1 MLSAQE
7 NEFLT
12 RTGPGTPMGELMRRF
27 WMPILLPEELPAPD
41 CAPLR
46 VRLLCEDLVAF
57 RDTEGKLGLIDAYCA
72 HRRAH
77 LFFGR
82 NEECGIRCIYHGW
95 KYDVEGN
102 CVDMPTEPPESSF
115 KDKVKLTSYPL
126 REHGGVLWAYMG
138 PKDKMPDLPRLTF
151 TQVPA
156 GHRFTVKRFQ
166 ECNFLQAVEGGI
178 DSAHT
183 SYLHTT
189 LDFYRRSADYQQK
202 ANSLLEN
209 FKADPDSLAPEQLDF
224 LFRTFDKAPRLT
236 AKRTDYGLII
246 AARRNLEDQY
256 YWRFNQ
262 FLMPFYTMPPRDPG
276 GHAFVPIDDEHCWV
290 WTFGCK
296 LDRPYTVDEILGMK
310 RGTVDG
316 RFGAPV
322 DKNYMPL
329 ANRANDFLIDRDLQ
343 RNFNFTGIVGTGN
356 QDMAA
361 QVSMGMV
368 TDRPQEHL
376 GVTDIGI
383 IEMRKLLLDTARD
396 LCEGKEPLA
405 ARNSEAFFGVRG
417 VSLVRKPE
425 VPFDTCVEGAMKQME
440 ATKEKVTTLQT
451 RVEGRG

>member
-1 MLSAQE
+1 MLSVEE
-7 NEFLT
+7 NELLT
-12 RTGPGTPMGELMRRF
+12 KTGRGTPMGELLRRF
-27 WMPILLPEELPAPD
+27 WMPILLAEELPAPD
-41 CAPLR
+41 CDPVR

-57 RDTEGKLGLIDAYCA
+57 RDTQGKYGLLDAYCA

-95 KYDVEGN
+95 KYDVDGN
-102 CVDMPTEPPESSF
+102 CVDMPTEPPEASF
-115 KDKVKLTSYPL
+115 KDKIKLTSYPL
-126 REHGGVLWAYMG
+126 RENGGVLWAYMG
-138 PKDKMPDLPRLTF
+138 PKDKMHELPRLTF

-189 LDFYRRSADYQQK
+189 LDFYRRSDDYLK
-202 ANSLLEN
+202 RAEALLEK
-209 FKADPDSLAPEQLDF
+209 FRADPDSLSPEQLDS
-224 LFRTFDKAPRLT
+224 LFRTLDKAPRLT

-246 AARRNLEDQY
+246 AARRNLEDQF

-262 FLMPFYTMPPRDPG
+262 FLMPFYTMPPRNPG
-276 GHAFVPIDDEHCWV
+276 GHAFVPIDDATCWV

-296 LDRPYTVDEILGMK
+296 LERPYTVDEILGMK

-322 DKNYMPL
+322 DKNFFPL
-329 ANRANDFLIDRDLQ
+329 ANKGNDFLVDRSLQ
-343 RNFNFTGIVGTGN
+343 RNFSFTGIVGTGN

-368 TDRPQEHL
+368 TDRTQEHL
-376 GVTDIGI
+376 GVTDVGI
-383 IEMRKLLLDTARD
+383 IEMRKMLLDSARD
-396 LCEGKEPLA
+396 LCEGKDPPS
-405 ARNSEAFFGVRG
+405 ARNAEAFFGVRG
-417 VSLVRKPE
+417 VSLVRKRD
-425 VPFDTCVEGAMKQME
+425 VAFDACVADATKQME
-440 ATKEKVTTLQT
+440 STKQKVAKLQ
-451 RVEGRG
+451 VHS